1 MNINFELYRVFYSV
15 ANNKNITK
23 ASQELMISQPAVS
36 KSIKNLEDQLGGKLF
51 SRTRKGVTL
60 TEEGEQFYKYIK
72 QAMEYINNAEN
83 KFTDLINLE
92 VGTINIG
99 IGTTLTKE
107 ILIPYL
113 EEFHKLYPK
122 IDIQIHTD
130 ITNRLFSK
138 LNDGLIDLVI
148 LNLPYKV
155 NNDIELKTIKTL
167 QDCFVVSENY
177 KYLKDKKLK
186 LEELNNYPLILL
198 PKASNTRH
206 FIDDFCLKNNV
217 TLNPHMNLSSYSLV
231 VEFTKIG
238 FGIGYVTEEFIKE
251 DLKNKKLFKLD
262 VEPKLPKRG
271 VALAYS
277 KRNTPSFSSK
287 KLIEIIL
294 KNN

>member
-167 QDCFVVSENY
+167 QDCFVVGENY

-238 FGIGYVTEEFIKE
+238 FGIGYATEEFIKE

-262 VEPKLPKRG
+262 VEPKLPKRYIG
-271 VALAYS
+271 VMY
-277 KRNTPSFSSK
+277 
-287 KLIEIIL
+287 L
-294 KNN
+294 KNKILSKCSSEFLEMLNKEK